1 MNGARS
7 NARRLGRPMRQ
18 TEIEVAGTTLACREA
33 GAGAT
38 VLFLHDAAGASW
50 DPLLDALSVRYH
62 VLAPEHPGFGRG
74 KIPDW
79 MLSVG
84 DVAFCYLDLLHA
96 LDLRDVHLVG
106 HGLGGWIAAEVAI
119 RSSARLASLALM
131 APAGVASETPFD
143 DIFAWTAEEF
153 ARRHFHD
160 PKLAQDWQR
169 AQAKLDIDVVLQ
181 NRTALARLAWNPRM
195 HNPQLPYW
203 LHRIDVPTLLVW
215 GEDDRVVPFA
225 CHAPF
230 KRAIPQ
236 AELVALPQSGHALPI
251 ERATEIAPRLA
262 AFFQGAKASKG

>member
-7 NARRLGRPMRQ
+7 NARRLGKPMRQ

-50 DPLLDALSVRYH
+50 DPLLEALSVRYR

-84 DVAFCYLDLLHA
+84 DVAFCYLDLLHT
-96 LDLRDVHLVG
+96 LDLGDVHLVG
-106 HGLGGWIAAEVAI
+106 HGLGGWIAAEIAI
-119 RSSARLASLALM
+119 RSGARLASLALL
-131 APAGVASETPFD
+131 APAGVESPEAPFD

-160 PKLAQDWQR
+160 PKLARDWQH
-169 AQAKLDIDVVLQ
+169 AQAI
-181 NRTALARLAWNPRM
+181 
-195 HNPQLPYW
+195 
-203 LHRIDVPTLLVW
+203 
-215 GEDDRVVPFA
+215 
-225 CHAPF
+225 
-230 KRAIPQ
+230 
-236 AELVALPQSGHALPI
+236 
-251 ERATEIAPRLA
+251 
-262 AFFQGAKASKG
+262 